1 MIETDVIIKLVILL
15 AILSI
20 IYTTIK
26 AVAIGVKDGIQNTK
40 DILGGASYE
49 QIKQRNKQKQDDA
62 FMKDLEKMDSKVY
75 RFTHPL
81 EYLNCI
87 ILKKVKGRME

>member
-26 AVAIGVKDGIQNTK
+26 AVVIGVKDGIQNTK

-62 FMKDLEKMDSKVY
+62 FKKELEKMDSKVY

-81 EYLNCI
+81 EYLNCFI
-87 ILKKVKGRME
+87 IKKIKGRME

>member
-1 MIETDVIIKLVILL
+1 MIESDMIIQLIILV
-15 AILSI
+15 AILSL

-26 AVAIGVKDGIQNTK
+26 AVVTGVKEGVQNTK
-40 DILGGASYE
+40 DILRGTSYE
-49 QIKQRNKQKQDDA
+49 QIRQKNRQKQEDA
-62 FMKDLEKMDSKVY
+62 FKKNLEKMDSKLY

-87 ILKKVKGRME
+87 ILKKIKGRMG

>member
-1 MIETDVIIKLVILL
+1 METDLLIKLFILL
-15 AILSI
+15 AILSL

-26 AVAIGVKDGIQNTK
+26 AVVTGISEGVRNTK
-40 DILGGASYE
+40 DILKGASYE
-49 QIKQRNKQKQDDA
+49 QIRQRNKQKQDDA
-62 FMKDLEKMDSKVY
+62 FKKDLERMDSKLY

-87 ILKKVKGRME
+87 ILKKIKGRAG